1 MFKLLIIET
10 ALKAI
15 CAFLENPKNDKVK
28 DFLLSDATQK
38 TFADIYAGYSEL
50 VEKHEA

>member
-15 CAFLENPKNDKVK
+15 CAFLENPKNDKIK
-28 DFLLSDATQK
+28 DFLLSEATQK
-38 TFADIYAGYSEL
+38 TFADIYAGYSDL